1 MARHRRN
8 RNDLPL
14 SADINV
20 TSLVDVAFTLLVVF
34 IIIAPAL
41 QGGVEIQVPEADV
54 APITSVDDPLV
65 VTITREGQVYAEDRP
80 MTIEEFRTV
89 LPSLVEVGG
98 TEVVYVRPDARST
111 SEMLLQVLGIIER
124 AGVNASVQADQ
135 ITTPGGPGA

>member
-14 SADINV
+14 TADINV

-41 QGGVEIQVPEADV
+41 QGGVEINVPEADV
-54 APITSVDDPLV
+54 SPLTSVDAPMV

-80 MTIEEFRTV
+80 MTIDEFRSTF
-89 LPSLVEVGG
+89 PDLVEIGG
-98 TEVVYVRPDARST
+98 VEVAIIRADA
-111 SEMLLQVLGIIER
+111 EANVELLLQVLGV
-124 AGVNASVQADQ
+124 VNATGLKPQVSAEQW
-135 ITTPGGPGA
+135 TSN